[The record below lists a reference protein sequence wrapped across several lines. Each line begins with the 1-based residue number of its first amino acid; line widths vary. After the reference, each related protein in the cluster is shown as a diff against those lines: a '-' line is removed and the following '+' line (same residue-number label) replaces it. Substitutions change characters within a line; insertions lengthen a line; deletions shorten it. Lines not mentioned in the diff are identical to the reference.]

1 MGKTVTSGGPQSA
14 ITAAALV
21 RDLQE
26 LIDAIDRRLPQIER
40 AGEFEI
46 AREAAALRERAL
58 ARLSTLEP
66 LP

>member
-1 MGKTVTSGGPQSA
+1 MGTTVTSDGPA
-14 ITAAALV
+14 MTAHALV
-21 RDLQE
+21 RDLHE

-58 ARLSTLEP
+58 ARLSTLGP

>member
-1 MGKTVTSGGPQSA
+1 MGKTVTSGGPESA
-14 ITAAALV
+14 ITAVALV

-40 AGEFEI
+40 AGEYEI

-58 ARLSTLEP
+58 ARLSKLGP